1 MVFNFFD
8 WRKTHLVI
16 QITWTPITYFK
27 TKAKS
32 DPLFRFLSVPMDRM
46 QKVRYQNK
54 PDNGMDVKSGFPVKI
69 CKIAVHTNVF
79 IFFLM
84 SNPGSRLV

>member
-16 QITWTPITYFK
+16 QVTWTPIAYFK

-32 DPLFRFLSVPMDRM
+32 DPLVRFLSMSMHRM
-46 QKVRYQNK
+46 QKIGYQNK
-54 PDNGMDVKSGFPVKI
+54 PDNGMNVKSGFPVKI
-69 CKIAVHTNVF
+69 CKIAVHANIF

-84 SNPGSRLV
+84 SNPGSQPV